1 MKVSHDIVRI
11 PLSLESKHNNNY
23 YIGSAD
29 VDHWGRFNLKEYN
42 CFMQ

>member
-11 PLSLESKHNNNY
+11 PLSLESKHNNY

-29 VDHWGRFNLKEYN
+29 VDHWGRFNLIEYN